1 MIKNHK
7 AETLYN
13 LRLDKPPNQRWKCL
27 TLKSIKNGNNI
38 SHFYFVCSTI
48 WSSLHNFENVSH
60 LFLKKF

>member
-1 MIKNHK
+1 MITNHK
-7 AETLYN
+7 AETLYS
-13 LRLDKPPNQRWKCL
+13 LSLDKPPNQRWKCL